1 MNDLEP
7 SNRTEPA
14 VPPLTRW
21 FIKTAILYFVA
32 ALVLGVGLATEDAI
46 RLPVS
51 LGPLRP
57 TYLHL
62 LTLGWITQ
70 MIFGVAFWM
79 FPRASRE
86 RPRGPEGPA
95 IASYLLLNAGLL
107 LRWIAEPLQV
117 LQQTTAAGPMLIVS
131 ATLQWLAGVLFVVI
145 IWGRVKAK

>member
-1 MNDLEP
+1 MP
-7 SNRTEPA
+7 R
-14 VPPLTRW
+14 LTRW

-32 ALVLGVGLATEDAI
+32 ALVLGVGLAAEDLI
-46 RLPVS
+46 HPPFS

-95 IASYLLLNAGLL
+95 TASYLLLNAGLL
-107 LRWIAEPLQV
+107 LRWIGEPL
-117 LQQTTAAGPMLIVS
+117 LAIRHAAAAGPMLAAAAV
-131 ATLQWLAGVLFVVI
+131 LQWLGGVLFVVV

>member
-1 MNDLEP
+1 MP
-7 SNRTEPA
+7 R
-14 VPPLTRW
+14 LTRW

-32 ALVLGVGLATEDAI
+32 GLLVGVALAVEDII
-46 RLPVS
+46 RLPLPFP
-51 LGPLRP
+51 LGSLRP

-86 RPRGPEGPA
+86 RPRGYEGPA
-95 IASYLLLNAGLL
+95 TASYVLLNAGLL
-107 LRWIAEPLQV
+107 LRWVGEPMLAVQRMA
-117 LQQTTAAGPMLIVS
+117 AAGSLLIAS
-131 ATLQWLAGVLFVVI
+131 AALQWLAGVLFVVV